1 MKAWMKKAKRRLCS
15 QAGESLGET
24 LVGLLIAALALTMLA
39 GAMMTSSGIITKS
52 KAALNTY
59 QDGIEQVVTRSITP
73 EPCTVDFTQVGSAS
87 ITSNGMTKATETA
100 FAVSDVGVSFYG
112 TAFTG
117 TPVGIYVK

>member
-1 MKAWMKKAKRRLCS
+1 MKAWMKKAKQRVRS

-59 QDGIEQVVTRSITP
+59 QDGIEQVVTRSITA
-73 EPCTVDFTQVGSAS
+73 ESCTVDFSQVGSAS
-87 ITSNGMTKATETA
+87 ITSSGITKATSERIE
-100 FAVSDVGVSFYG
+100 VSDVGVSFYG
-112 TAFTG
+112 TAFVG
-117 TPVGIYVK
+117 TPVGIFAK